1 VSEGSVSHER
11 FRSVRTFGSL
21 DGLRC
26 LSILAVVWQ
35 HSSTLPEWMLDVS
48 FFRRGFLG
56 VDLFFVI
63 SGFLIVTLLLRE
75 REHRGRVSLRK
86 FYARRFLRI
95 FPLYYGLLGAFAL
108 FYWLRPGGSGAAQF
122 HRDLPF
128 LLLYLTN
135 WFEAGGML
143 AITWSL
149 AAEEQ
154 FYLLWPPIERF
165 LQRWALVCLALFLIA
180 SQLIQL
186 GWIDGFLARTLGWAA
201 DEPSMLREATFTPIC
216 LGVLLAHALHHR
228 ASFDRVA
235 SLLGHR
241 LASPLVLLA
250 LVIVCALAPADL
262 RGWARPTLQGLMM
275 LLIASCVVRED
286 HGLARFLTLSA
297 VARIGALSYGIYL
310 LHHIGLGIANKALDT
325 LGIDVAFGDLLLG
338 FPITYALCELSYR
351 FYETPFL
358 RLKRRFA

>member
-1 VSEGSVSHER
+1 MSGEPRHAR
-11 FRSVRTFGSL
+11 FRGVRSFGSL

-26 LSILAVVWQ
+26 LSITAVVWQ
-35 HSSTLPEWMLDVS
+35 HSATLPTWMQDITL
-48 FFRRGFLG
+48 FRRGFLG

-75 REHRGRVSLRK
+75 REKRGRIALPN

-95 FPLYYGLLGAFAL
+95 FPLYYGVLAAFL
-108 FYWLRPGGSGAAQF
+108 VFYWLRPGGSGAAPF
-122 HRDLPF
+122 LRDLPF

-135 WFEAGGML
+135 WVEASGML

-165 LQRWALVCLALFLIA
+165 VPRFALAALALLLIG

-186 GWIDGFLARTLGWAA
+186 GWIDGFLMRTLGWSP
-201 DEPSMLREATFTPIC
+201 DEPTMLREATFTPIC
-216 LGVLLAHALHHR
+216 LGVLLAHALHQGP
-228 ASFDRVA
+228 SFDRIA
-235 SLLGHR
+235 RLLGWR
-241 LASPLVLLA
+241 LAPLVLLVA
-250 LVIVCALAPADL
+250 IVLGCALTPADL
-262 RGWARPTLQGLMM
+262 RGWPRPFLQCLML

-286 HGLARFLTLSA
+286 HVLSRFLEWKP

-310 LHHIGLGIANKALDT
+310 LHHIGLGIANKALE
-325 LGIDVAFGDLLLG
+325 LAGLSVPFGDLLLG
-338 FPITYALCELSYR
+338 FPLTWALCELSYR

-358 RLKRRFA
+358 ELKKRFA

>member
-1 VSEGSVSHER
+1 VPDAGVSHER
-11 FRSVRTFGSL
+11 FRSLRTFGSL

-26 LSILAVVWQ
+26 LSIVAVVWQ
-35 HSSTLPEWMLDVS
+35 HSVTLPAWMEDVTL
-48 FFRRGFLG
+48 FHRGFLG

-75 REHRGRVSLRK
+75 RERHGRIALPN

-95 FPLYYGLLGAFAL
+95 FPLYYGVLAAFAV
-108 FYWLRPGGSGAAQF
+108 FFWLRPEGAGTAPF
-122 HRDLPF
+122 FRDLPF

-135 WFEAGGML
+135 WVPASGML

-165 LQRWALVCLALFLIA
+165 LPRFALAALVLLLIG

-186 GWIDGFLARTLGWAA
+186 GWIDGFLARAFGWAP
-201 DEPSMLREATFTPIC
+201 DEPAMLRESTFTPIC
-216 LGVLLAHALHHR
+216 LGVALAHALHQR
-228 ASFDRVA
+228 PSFERVA
-235 SLLGHR
+235 ALLGRR
-241 LASPLVLLA
+241 LAPLALLA
-250 LVIVCALAPADL
+250 AIVLGCALTPADL
-262 RGWARPTLQGLMM
+262 RGWPRPFLQLLMM

-286 HGLARFLTLSA
+286 HVLARLLA
-297 VARIGALSYGIYL
+297 WRPVVRIGALSYGIYL
-310 LHHIGLGIANKALDT
+310 LHHIGLGIATEGLERT
-325 LGIDVAFGDLLLG
+325 GVSVPFGDLLLG
-338 FPITYALCELSYR
+338 FPLTWALCEVSYR

-358 RLKRRFA
+358 ELKKRFA